1 MNMADIWI
9 MRLGHRPER
18 DKRVTTHVALSS
30 RALGAKGIFVDAG
43 DPILKENIRSTVER
57 FGGDFQIQTGVS
69 WQEALKDF
77 KGKVVHL
84 TMYGQRI
91 DEALPRIPHDEDIM
105 VIVGAEKVPAEIYRK
120 ADFNVSVG
128 NQPHSEISALS
139 IFLYLY
145 TGGSHLYEDRDGQM
159 TVIPNER
166 GRPLSTKMTDIP
178 SGKQCI
184 EYLWDAGCKKRV
196 VIHCATVRAVAEEIA
211 KGIPQADRDVVI
223 AGALLHDIGRSKDHS
238 IMHAYIGSQIVHDLG
253 LSKDLE
259 DIVRKHTGAGL
270 DQQDVVEMGLP
281 PETTCLRPWRRRSLP
296 MPTIW

>member
-166 GRPLSTKMTDIP
+166 GKT
-178 SGKQCI
+178 
-184 EYLWDAGCKKRV
+184 V
-196 VIHCATVRAVAEEIA
+196 VN
-211 KGIPQADRDVVI
+211 
-223 AGALLHDIGRSKDHS
+223 KD
-238 IMHAYIGSQIVHDLG
+238 D
-253 LSKDLE
+253 
-259 DIVRKHTGAGL
+259 
-270 DQQDVVEMGLP
+270 
-281 PETTCLRPWRRRSLP
+281 
-296 MPTIW
+296 